1 MMNFNELTKGY
12 RIDYK
17 FETVTTQGT
26 EEEGQIERTTTQY
39 ATSPVY
45 EKKMQLN
52 QKLTEL
58 DEREDVVEIVV
69 TVVHFK
75 KK

>member
-1 MMNFNELTKGY
+1 MKYEDLTKGY

-17 FETVTTQGT
+17 FETVTVTGT
-26 EEEGQIERTTTQY
+26 EEEGQSEVTTTQY
-39 ATSPVY
+39 ATSPIY
-45 EKKMQLN
+45 EKKRELN
-52 QKLTEL
+52 VRLTEL

>member
-1 MMNFNELTKGY
+1 MNFNELTKGY

-26 EEEGQIERTTTQY
+26 EEEGQVERTTKQY

>member
-1 MMNFNELTKGY
+1 MNFNELTKGY

-26 EEEGQIERTTTQY
+26 EEEGQVERTTTQY

-69 TVVHFK
+69 TGVHFK